1 VTSTAH
7 GPPPAWFPGNSRAY
21 GFLIELTEGNAGV
34 RSAVTADRP
43 PSEEVV
49 EEILDHLSDRLT
61 DVGFTGDWE
70 ITPLGERIEDLIDIF
85 NDLIPDE

>member
-1 VTSTAH
+1 MNAAH
-7 GPPPAWFPGNSRAY
+7 GRVPAWFPGNREAY
-21 GFLIELTEGNAGV
+21 GFLVELSEGKAEV

-49 EEILDHLSDRLT
+49 EDLLDHLGDRLT

-70 ITPLGERIEDLIDIF
+70 ITPLGERIEDLIDVF
-85 NDLIPDE
+85 NNPLPEE